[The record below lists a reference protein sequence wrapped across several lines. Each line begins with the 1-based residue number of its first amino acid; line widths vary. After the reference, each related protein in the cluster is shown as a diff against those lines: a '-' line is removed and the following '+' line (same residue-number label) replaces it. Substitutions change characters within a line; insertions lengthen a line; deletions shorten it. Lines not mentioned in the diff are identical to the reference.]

1 MSEKRYSRQIGRQ
14 SGEASQINKN
24 LGSME
29 PDELIGELADKW
41 DMLDDEDFDPELIDA
56 YLEALGRNE
65 PIASDF
71 DAEESLAAFH
81 EKHALLL
88 EQTDPAGE
96 FSDTIPRTV
105 RHRHFR
111 TARLIAAV
119 VVVTLTCMIAAQA
132 LGYDVF
138 GTIARW
144 TEETFHFTSSDQ
156 TETGMPEEASDG
168 MEYESLQEALDAYSI
183 SESIAPT
190 WYPANFKMSEIKI
203 LSTSID
209 LKFRAT
215 YEAEEKFIAVTIWQ
229 YESAEAAG
237 REAFEKDDLTV
248 STYKSGGVTHYLMTN
263 EGQMKAAWT
272 NQNMVCSISG
282 DLSEDELK
290 KMLDSIYER

>member
-1 MSEKRYSRQIGRQ
+1 MSEKRCSRQAGGQ
-14 SGEASQINKN
+14 SGETSQIKKD

-29 PDELIGELADKW
+29 PDELISELADLW
-41 DMLDDEDFDPELIDA
+41 NAMDEKDFDPERIDA
-56 YLEALGRNE
+56 YLTALDKKD
-65 PIASDF
+65 PIAPDF

-81 EKHALLL
+81 EKHALLP
-88 EQTDPAGE
+88 ERTAPVTE
-96 FSDTIPRTV
+96 SPDTIPRTG

-119 VVVTLTCMIAAQA
+119 VVVTLACMIAAQG

-138 GTIARW
+138 GVIARW

-156 TETGMPEEASDG
+156 TETRMPEEASDG
-168 MEYESLQEALDAYSI
+168 MEYVSLQEALDAYSI
-183 SESIAPT
+183 AESVAPT
-190 WYPANFKMSEIKI
+190 WYPADFKMSEIKI

-248 STYKSGGVTHYLMTN
+248 STYKSGGVTHYLMSN
-263 EGQMKAAWT
+263 EGQLKAAWA

-290 KMLDSIYER
+290 EMIDSIYER